1 MLLEVSGGS
10 GIRAGKELVKLRK
23 KEIPSLIEIRETL
36 LLLYLLEGY
45 PVSRAGVMAGYSRTY
60 SEHRLHGKLKNPKF
74 IHRAKK
80 YGLDVE
86 LICHANQS
94 LRLCKTLG
102 LDLDNEN
109 CILK

>member
-1 MLLEVSGGS
+1 V
-10 GIRAGKELVKLRK
+10 GIEMGKLPR
-23 KEIPSLIEIRETL
+23 LIEMRETL

-74 IHRAKK
+74 IHRAREK

-94 LRLCKTLG
+94 MRLLHTLG
-102 LDLDNEN
+102 LDTDWY
-109 CILK
+109 

>member
-1 MLLEVSGGS
+1 LGVLLVVSGGS
-10 GIRAGKELVKLRK
+10 GIRAGKELVRLRK
-23 KEIPSLIEIRETL
+23 KEIPSLIETRETL

-74 IHRAKK
+74 IHRAKEK

-86 LICHANQS
+86 LIYHANQS
-94 LRLCKTLG
+94 IRLLHTLG
-102 LDLDNEN
+102 LDTDW
-109 CILK
+109 

>member
-1 MLLEVSGGS
+1 MSTP
-10 GIRAGKELVKLRK
+10 R
-23 KEIPSLIEIRETL
+23 LIEMRETL

-45 PVSRAGVMAGYSRTY
+45 PVSKAGVMAGYSRSY

-74 IHRAKK
+74 IHRAREK

-86 LICHANQS
+86 LIYHANQT

-102 LDLDNEN
+102 LNLDSAY
-109 CILK
+109 

>member
-1 MLLEVSGGS
+1 MPTP
-10 GIRAGKELVKLRK
+10 R
-23 KEIPSLIEIRETL
+23 LIEIRETL

-45 PVSRAGVMAGYSRTY
+45 PVSKAGVMAGYSRSY

-74 IHRAKK
+74 RHRAREK

-94 LRLCKTLG
+94 MRLLHTLG
-102 LDLDNEN
+102 LDTEW
-109 CILK
+109 